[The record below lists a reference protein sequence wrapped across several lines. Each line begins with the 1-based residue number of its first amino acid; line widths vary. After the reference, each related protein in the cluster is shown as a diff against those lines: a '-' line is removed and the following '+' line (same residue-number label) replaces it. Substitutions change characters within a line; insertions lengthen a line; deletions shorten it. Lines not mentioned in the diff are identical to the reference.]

1 MLWLAAAL
9 LAIRPQAHAQ
19 EPEAVLPE
27 KDAYVAMLK
36 ADGLRDR
43 GDADQALENYAEA
56 IRLFREI
63 QTSNPTYK
71 ASNIAYRLDYC
82 IRQAEQLRP
91 TSAQGSARA
100 QPPEPATPPA
110 PAPAAADPGNATGEE
125 TLRTLQADLSRM
137 EMEVARYRKLE
148 GEYTDLRDRMIR
160 LQQAARE
167 LRDAVG
173 RRDEDLAAAR
183 LEIKTEREER
193 IRLGT
198 ALEELK
204 QAAIAALE
212 EARKRDEELAEARAG
227 AASSA
232 DAVRIA
238 ETRAEEL
245 DAELKQIR
253 AAQAQLENAA
263 NAARAEAEVA
273 GRRLKDVIAERDSER
288 DRAAEHI
295 ERSMAEVRQAQADLG
310 EAQATTDRL
319 QAQVESLIRERDE
332 AAASADAIRDELER
346 AGMLAAELNR
356 ELELWQGR
364 AREATAGRQAAE
376 GIQADAER
384 AAAEARAESRKHL
397 ERISALEREISK
409 VAELAEFVP
418 EDPLTP
424 PSVDPSVVEP
434 AEAAAEPDPEEL
446 ANARNLMRSGDLPG
460 AYALIQ
466 ALLAE
471 APNHLDA
478 LADAAQC
485 AYRLGMEQEAI
496 GHYQRLLTAR
506 PDHARA
512 NFNLAVIYALANP
525 PQIDLA
531 RSHYERARL
540 LGEPRDEKLERQLGR

>member
-9 LAIRPQAHAQ
+9 LAVRPQAHAQ

-43 GDADQALENYAEA
+43 GDAAQALENYAEA
-56 IRLFREI
+56 IRLFREV

-91 TSAQGSARA
+91 TPAQGLARA

-110 PAPAAADPGNATGEE
+110 PADPGNETGEE
-125 TLRTLQADLSRM
+125 TLRTLQADLRRM

-183 LEIKTEREER
+183 LETKTEREER

-245 DAELKQIR
+245 DAEIKQIR

-263 NAARAEAEVA
+263 NAARAEAEEA
-273 GRRLKDVIAERDSER
+273 GRRLKDVSAERDSER

-295 ERSMAEVRQAQADLG
+295 ERSAAEVRQARADLG

-376 GIQADAER
+376 GLQADAER

-409 VAELAEFVP
+409 VAELAESVP
-418 EDPLTP
+418 ENPVP
-424 PSVDPSVVEP
+424 PPVDPPVAEA
-434 AEAAAEPDPEEL
+434 AEAAAERAAEPEPEEL

-466 ALLAE
+466 ALLAD

-485 AYRLGMEQEAI
+485 AYRLGMEQDAI

-525 PQIDLA
+525 PQLDLA